1 MGVLWYNEDMS
12 GEKGTPANLLTVEE
26 VAQTLR
32 VNRKTVERLI
42 RMGRLR
48 AIRIGR
54 LWRIPRESL
63 DELLLSPLED
73 RER

>member
-1 MGVLWYNEDMS
+1 MWYNEDMS